1 MSLPLT
7 TVEGFI
13 GTIRSIP
20 WAPVLAAPVA
30 ASAAL
35 MGLRGVTGPDGR
47 MTLILVGEAGLA
59 FTAVALAFIV
69 DDVTRDAAPATP
81 VDARMRLVGRAVVA
95 APVVLA
101 GWLLVLAVYQ
111 SVTTSSP
118 AAGDIAGEARLGLAL
133 ACGALGFAA
142 LGANLRSVVSP
153 GAAGVA
159 AMACV
164 GVISRVAPAQWLQAL
179 PPGDVV
185 SAAAILFGVVTVAVT
200 TGEPAR

>member
-1 MSLPLT
+1 MSSPLT
-7 TVEGFI
+7 TLEGFS
-13 GTIRSIP
+13 GTIRSIR

-35 MGLRGVTGPDGR
+35 VGVRGVAGPDGR
-47 MTLILVGEAGLA
+47 MTMTLVGEAGLA

-81 VDARMRLVGRAVVA
+81 VDARPRLVGRAIVA

-101 GWLLVLAVYQ
+101 GWLLVLAMYHW
-111 SVTTSSP
+111 VTHSAG
-118 AAGDIAGEARLGLAL
+118 AADVADQALGGLAL
-133 ACGALGFAA
+133 ASAAVGLAA
-142 LGANLRSVVSP
+142 LGGRVGSVLSP
-153 GAAGVA
+153 GAAGA
-159 AMACV
+159 GAMACV

-200 TGEPAR
+200 AGEPAR

>member
-1 MSLPLT
+1 M

-13 GTIRSIP
+13 GTIRSIR
-20 WAPVLAAPVA
+20 WAPVLAAPIA

-35 MGLRGVTGPDGR
+35 VGVRGLAGLEPR
-47 MTLILVGEAGLA
+47 MTLVGEAGLA
-59 FTAVALAFIV
+59 FTAVTLAFIV

-81 VDARMRLVGRAVVA
+81 VDARPRLVGRAIVA

-101 GWLLVLAVYQ
+101 GWLLVLAVYH
-111 SVTTSSP
+111 SVTPSAG
-118 AAGDIAGEARLGLAL
+118 AADVADQALGGLAL
-133 ACGALGFAA
+133 ASAA
-142 LGANLRSVVSP
+142 LGLAALGGRVGSVMSP
-153 GAAGVA
+153 GAAGA
-159 AMACV
+159 GAMACV

-200 TGEPAR
+200 AGEPAR

>member
-1 MSLPLT
+1 MSSPLT

-13 GTIRSIP
+13 GTIRSIR
-20 WAPVLAAPVA
+20 WAPVLAAPIA

-35 MGLRGVTGPDGR
+35 VGVRGLAGLDPR
-47 MTLILVGEAGLA
+47 MTLVGEAGLA
-59 FTAVALAFIV
+59 FTAVTLAFIV

-81 VDARMRLVGRAVVA
+81 VDARPRLVGRAIVA

-101 GWLLVLAVYQ
+101 GWLLVLAVYHW
-111 SVTTSSP
+111 VTPSAG
-118 AAGDIAGEARLGLAL
+118 AADVADQALGGLAL
-133 ACGALGFAA
+133 ASAAVGLAA
-142 LGANLRSVVSP
+142 LGGRVGSVMSP
-153 GAAGVA
+153 GAAGA
-159 AMACV
+159 GAMACV

-200 TGEPAR
+200 AGEPAR